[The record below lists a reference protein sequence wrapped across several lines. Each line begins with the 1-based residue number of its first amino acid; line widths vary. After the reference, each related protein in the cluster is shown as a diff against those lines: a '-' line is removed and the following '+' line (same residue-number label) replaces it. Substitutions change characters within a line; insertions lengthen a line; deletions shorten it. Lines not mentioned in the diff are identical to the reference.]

1 MIYNQYQIYIYQFRS
16 KSVKYNAFTTSK
28 LNIRVIT
35 KANSGGQKWQ
45 RWAKIAII
53 ILPTESV
60 SSEGIMPWSFHLVG
74 KKATIF

>member
-16 KSVKYNAFTTSK
+16 KSVKYNAF
-28 LNIRVIT
+28 T